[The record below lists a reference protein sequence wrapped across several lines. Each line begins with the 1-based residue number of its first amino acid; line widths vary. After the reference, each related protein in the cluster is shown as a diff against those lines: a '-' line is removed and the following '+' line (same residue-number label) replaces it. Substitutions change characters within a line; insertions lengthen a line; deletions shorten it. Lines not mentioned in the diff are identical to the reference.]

1 MAAAPGGGG
10 PRGAA
15 TTLRDASIH
24 ARKHPC
30 GRNQGRKAPTQREGA
45 DTASRPQGG
54 ASPCGALLA
63 GCRVLA
69 KAGSTEPGRPG
80 LRQSSTRLG
89 GAASQE
95 TSRRRTIQTTGTLC
109 KRGVGVRRPGS
120 RARVLRPRGTDTYAA
135 HVGGAGVPS
144 LLHATAV
151 LCSTSLSTPKQHAS
165 RSHRCALHACS
176 VPAAKPRPGGAPLC
190 AVEGTGCQGSFE
202 APSQSSATGGQVN

>member
-69 KAGSTEPGRPG
+69 KAGCTEPGRPG

-135 HVGGAGVPS
+135 HVGGLECQACFMPLRCS
-144 LLHATAV
+144 AQLLFPLRSSMHQDPTVAPCMHAPCLLRNPGQVA
-151 LCSTSLSTPKQHAS
+151 PPF
-165 RSHRCALHACS
+165 ALWRELVA
-176 VPAAKPRPGGAPLC
+176 RAPLSPPLSP
-190 AVEGTGCQGSFE
+190 AQLGVR
-202 APSQSSATGGQVN
+202 